1 MSDLMKSIAVPL
13 PQFFN
18 GSSLKAFLVKLQG
31 YFNIMGISSDKEKLA
46 ILPLCFPGSKFDA
59 IWECIDGRSSLQ
71 SILDRLEAFVQQE
84 DRPVDPLM
92 NFIDRKW
99 LPHETVFDFIRDLKK
114 RAKFIT
120 SHSTAI
126 EDMVKLQLIRC
137 APDSVRPVASTS
149 NSLDDIAE
157 LLASVSPPEI
167 IASTVNVT
175 AAESGR
181 PTAASRRLICFNCD
195 RPGHTT
201 RRCQAK
207 RAVCSSCGKFWHLS
221 KHCKA
226 KNGLVGPL

>member
-1 MSDLMKSIAVPL
+1 MTDTLKSIAVAV
-13 PQFFN
+13 PQYVN
-18 GSSLKAFLVKLQG
+18 GASLKAFLVKLQG
-31 YFNIMGISSDKEKLA
+31 YFKVMGISSDKEQLA
-46 ILPLCFPGSKFDA
+46 ILPLCFPGSKFDS
-59 IWECIDGRSSLQ
+59 IWELIDGRSTLQ
-71 SILDRLEAFVQQE
+71 SVLDRLEAFVQQE

-120 SHSTAI
+120 THSTAI
-126 EDMVKLQLIRC
+126 DDMVRLQLIRC
-137 APDSVRPVASTS
+137 APDSVRPVVSTS

-157 LLASVSPPEI
+157 LLASISPPD
-167 IASTVNVT
+167 IASTVSVT
-175 AAESGR
+175 SAEPRR
-181 PTAASRRLICFNCD
+181 PTAVSRHLICFNCD

-207 RAVCSSCGKFWHLS
+207 RAVCSLCGKFWHLP
-221 KHCKA
+221 KHCNS